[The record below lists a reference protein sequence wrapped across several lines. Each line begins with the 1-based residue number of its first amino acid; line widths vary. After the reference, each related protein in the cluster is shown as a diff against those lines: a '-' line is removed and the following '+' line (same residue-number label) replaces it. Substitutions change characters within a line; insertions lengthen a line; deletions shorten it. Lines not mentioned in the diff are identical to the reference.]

1 MISQDSQQIPAGA
14 DLGVPEDTLTEA
26 LFLPSFAQERLWFLD
41 QLEPNSAVYNL
52 RYALRMRGTLNV
64 QALGHSLQLVIERHE
79 ALRTTFTPV
88 EGHPLQAIAPHLE
101 LALPL
106 TDLSTLPGAARE
118 QHLHHLIQQAS
129 ELPFDLARGPLVRA
143 HLLRLAPREHVLVVT
158 FHHIITDRWS
168 NAIFWHD
175 LSACY
180 TALTS
185 GRPVALPELPLQY
198 ADYAAW
204 QREWLQGARL
214 ERLLSYWR
222 QQLADAPPLLDL
234 PTDHPRP
241 AQASYRGTRYFF
253 QLDRAVH
260 EGLRALSGRE
270 GATLFMTLL
279 AAFQVLLWRSS
290 GQDDLVVGT
299 PVAGRTRVEL
309 EGLMGLFVNTLVLR
323 THLEGNPTFR
333 QLLARVREVCLG
345 AYEHQDLPFEQL
357 VEALNPERSQG
368 YSPLFQVFFVLQN
381 TPGDGIHMPGL
392 EGELLPIES
401 EATKFDL
408 ILGFWEEAG
417 GFYGDFEYNTDL
429 FEEETIARLTRHY
442 QTLLESILA
451 DPDQPISRL
460 PMLASEEQQQLLAS
474 GNGPTVDYSAVTSV
488 PQLFEGQATRTPDAI
503 ALVWRDEH
511 ITFAELDR
519 RANQLAHYLQRLG
532 IGPETP
538 VGVCMERSPD
548 LAVALLGTLKAGGI
562 YLPIDPTY
570 PPERRAYMLTDAAV
584 TVLLTQQRLSE
595 SFSELL
601 SASQIQI
608 ICLDSDYSLIAEEP
622 GTLPAVF
629 LQPEHAAYI
638 VYTSGS
644 TGTPKGVVVSHR
656 ALVDRSSAV
665 AARYGHGPQDRLLQ
679 FVSISFDVSLEE
691 LFPPW
696 LSGATVVL
704 LPEEGIPSLSEVSRL
719 AEEQCLTVLDLPPSY
734 WHEWVVELART
745 QAPIPGSLRLMIVGS
760 EAVSKVTLA
769 NWQQLSGGQI
779 AWCNVYGLSET
790 TLIALTYGPE
800 DNQDWERFP
809 SVPIGRPLNNTQA
822 YVLDEQFQLAPI
834 GVPGELYLGGPAL
847 ARGYLGRPELTAE
860 RFVPNPF
867 GAPGTRL
874 YRTGDLVRS
883 LPGGVLEFLGRVDT
897 QVKVRGYRVELG
909 EIEAL
914 LKKYPGV
921 REAVV
926 LAHKEQAL
934 SAPMGSDGQKAP
946 SAQSAGEEQVH
957 RVNRLVGYVV
967 TPRRSSAIQARLQ
980 RYLEA
985 HLPPY
990 MVPAELVILESLPLT
1005 PGGKVDR
1012 RVLASQQASRS
1023 SRAEAQPGFQTP
1035 LEDLLANLWAGVLHC
1050 EQISRHDDFFK
1061 LGGHSLQATQIVARI
1076 REAFGIELPVRA
1088 LYDAPTIAALSERI
1102 EGVRR
1107 GLSAT
1112 PLIPPIRS
1120 VARDGALP
1128 LSFAQQRLW
1137 FLHQLEPDST
1147 SYNMPSATR
1156 LHGQLNAA
1164 ALEQSLNTLLQR
1176 HEPLR
1181 TTFAVANG
1189 QPVQHIAPTAT
1200 LAWLLIDVSALPEPA
1215 VQQAAVQQL
1224 AWEETQQLFDLAHG
1238 PLIRARLLRLSDE
1251 DHLLLLTLHH
1261 AVADG
1266 WSMDLLFKELSML
1279 YTAYQTGTSP
1289 RLPVPA
1295 IHYADYALWQRQ
1307 WLQGEVLEELLAYW
1321 RKQLAEAPP
1330 VLELPSDYP
1339 RPAEMSYRGAHLTFT
1354 LPARL
1359 SQELRALSQREG
1371 VTLFMALLGAF
1382 QTLLMRYS
1390 GQEDIV
1396 VGTPVAGRHQRET
1409 EELVGLFVNTLV
1421 LRTDLSGNPTFRQ
1434 VLRRVREVCLGA
1446 YEHQDLPFEKLVETL
1461 QPERSLSYSP
1471 LFQVIFALEHA
1482 SAEQINLPGLT
1493 LQRVERAGDT
1503 SKFDL
1508 SMFLSETP
1516 AGLVGVIEYATDL
1529 FKAET
1534 IARLR
1539 GHWERLLEEV
1549 VAHPDQPIAELM
1561 LLTEEERQQALAEWA
1576 ATQTAYPQ
1584 HANIH
1589 QLFETWAEDTPD
1601 AIAVVFEEQQLTYAE
1616 LNRRANQLAHYLR
1629 SLGIGP
1635 EIAVGLCVERSLDLV
1650 IALLGILKAGGIYVP
1665 LDPSYPQERL
1675 AFMLTD
1681 ARVPVLLTQAH
1692 LQAQLPPT
1700 SARLICLESE
1710 WPQIARQPSDTPINR
1725 AVAANLAYVNYTSGS
1740 TGQPKGVCIPHQAV
1754 IRLVKAT
1761 SYATFT
1767 ASEVFLQFAPVSFD
1781 AATFELWGALL
1792 NGARLVVLAPTT
1804 PSLEDL
1810 GRALERYHIT
1820 TLWLTAGLFHL
1831 MVEEQ
1836 LSSFRYLH
1844 QLLAGGDVLSA
1855 PHVRRVLQQQQRLV
1869 LINGYG
1875 PTEGTTFTCCYPMT
1889 TPEQVGHTVPI
1900 GKPIANTQTYVLDKH
1915 LQPVPIGVPGELYI
1929 GGDGLARGYLQ
1940 RPDLTAERFVPHPFS
1955 TFPGDRLYKTGDLV
1969 RYLPDGNVEFL
1980 GRLDHQV
1987 KIHGYRIEPGEIE
2000 SVLSQHPA
2008 IRECLVIARKEGPGA
2023 TRLIA
2028 YITRTE
2034 QVPPISEV
2042 RSYLKERLPEY
2053 MLPGSIIELEGFPLN
2068 ANGKVDRSA
2077 LPPPA
2082 AIQPEETEQYVAP
2095 RTPQEEILANIWA
2108 QVLRLERVGVHA
2120 NFFESGGDSILSMQI
2135 IARARQAGLQL
2146 TPKQLFQYQTIAE
2159 LAAVATVA
2167 PSTAGDDGPVS
2178 GPVPLT
2184 PIQRWFF
2191 EQDLPEPHHYNQ
2203 AMLLEGPANL
2213 HPALLERTLAHLLN
2227 HHDALRL
2234 RFSRTTAGWKQH
2246 NAAPANVAPVA
2257 PANAGPGEQA
2267 GGYFSQI
2274 DLSALTTQQQQQTI
2288 EAAAAAFQTS
2298 LNLEQGP
2305 LLRAALFSLGAQTPC
2320 RLLLVIHHLAVD
2332 RVSWGIL
2339 LEDLEA
2345 AYEQLQRGDTVQL
2358 PAKTTSFQRWAERL
2372 TGYAQSPT
2380 LLREADY
2387 WLAETRRRG
2396 HRLPV
2401 DHAASPELNTE
2412 GAARTVV
2419 VTLSAPETQALLQE
2433 VPKAYHTQIND
2444 VLLAALMTAFREWT
2458 GASTLLVDLE
2468 GHGREPIV
2476 DGVDLSRTVGWFT
2489 TIFPVLL
2496 DVEGIH
2502 GPGEMLST
2510 IKEQLRQIPQ
2520 HGIGYGLLRYLSE
2533 DQKIAG
2539 QLQALPQAEI
2549 SFNYLGQFD
2558 QGASESL
2565 RFRPAREASGPG
2577 LSLRGKRRHL
2587 LELLG
2592 GVAGEQLRLTWVYSP
2607 HVHKRAT
2614 IERLAQRAME
2624 ALRELIRHCLSPEA
2638 GGHTPSD
2645 FPLAKLDART
2655 LSKLSLLIDEDE
2667 SR

>member
-1 MISQDSQQIPAGA
+1 MISQDSQQIPVDAKLGA
-14 DLGVPEDTLTEA
+14 PEDALAED

-41 QLEPNSAVYNL
+41 QLEPDSAIYNL
-52 RYALRMRGTLNV
+52 RYALRMRGPLNV
-64 QALGHSLQLVIERHE
+64 QALDMSLQMVIERHE
-79 ALRTTFTPV
+79 VLRTTFTSV
-88 EGHPLQAIAPHLE
+88 EGHPLQAIAPHME

-106 TDLSTLPGAARE
+106 TDLGTLPAAARE
-118 QHLHHLIQQAS
+118 QHMHHLIQQAG
-129 ELPFDLARGPLVRA
+129 ELPFNLAHSPLLRVY
-143 HLLRLAPREHVLVVT
+143 LLRLAPSEHVLIVI
-158 FHHIITDRWS
+158 FHHIVSDRWS
-168 NAIFWHD
+168 SAIFWHD

-180 TALTS
+180 NALTT
-185 GRPVALPELPLQY
+185 GHPVTLSELPLQY

-204 QREWLQGARL
+204 QREWLQGPRL

-222 QQLADAPPLLDL
+222 AQLADAPPLLDL

-253 QLDRAVH
+253 ELPASLHKR
-260 EGLRALSGRE
+260 LRALGGRE
-270 GATLFMTLL
+270 GVTLFMTLL
-279 AAFQVLLWRSS
+279 AAFQTLLWRSS
-290 GQDDLVVGT
+290 GQEDIVVGT

-309 EGLMGLFVNTLVLR
+309 EGLMGLFINTLVLR
-323 THLEGNPTFR
+323 TSLTGDLTFR
-333 QLLARVREVCLG
+333 QLLQRVREVCLG
-345 AYEHQDLPFEQL
+345 AYEHQDLPFERL
-357 VEALNPERSQG
+357 VEELNPERSQS

-381 TPGDGIHMPGL
+381 TPGDGIQMAGL
-392 EGELLPIES
+392 EGELLPTES

-408 ILGFWEEAG
+408 ILGFWEDASR
-417 GFYGDFEYNTDL
+417 FYGDFEYNTDL
-429 FEEETIARLTRHY
+429 FDQETIVRLASHY
-442 QTLLESILA
+442 QTLLESIVA
-451 DPDQPISRL
+451 DPDQPIARL
-460 PMLASEEQQQLLAS
+460 PLLSPEEQDQLLAF
-474 GNGPTVDYSAVTSV
+474 GNGPTVDYSTVTTV
-488 PQLFEGQATRTPDAI
+488 PQLFERQAERAPDAV
-503 ALVWRDEH
+503 ALVWRNEQ
-511 ITFAELDR
+511 ITFAELDQ

-532 IGPETP
+532 ISPETP

-548 LAVALLGTLKAGGI
+548 LAVALLGTLKSGGI
-562 YLPIDPTY
+562 YLPIDPAY
-570 PPERRAYMLTDAAV
+570 PPERRAYMLSDAAV
-584 TVLLTQQRLSE
+584 PVLLTQQRLSE
-595 SFSELL
+595 SFSESV

-608 ICLDSDYSLIAEEP
+608 ICLDSEHSPIAQEP
-622 GTLPAVF
+622 DTLPSVF

-644 TGTPKGVVVSHR
+644 TGNPKGVVVSHR
-656 ALVDRSSAV
+656 ALVDRSCAV

-704 LPEEGIPSLSEVSRL
+704 LPEEGIPSLREVSRL

-745 QAPIPGSLRLMIVGS
+745 QASLSGALRLMIVGS
-760 EAVSKVTLA
+760 ETVSKVTLA
-769 NWQQLSGGQI
+769 SWQQLSGNQI

-800 DNQDWERFP
+800 DNQDWEKFS

-822 YVLDEQFQLAPI
+822 YVLDEQFQLASI

-847 ARGYLGRPELTAE
+847 ARGYLGRPDLTAE

-867 GAPGTRL
+867 GASGTRL

-926 LAHKEQAL
+926 LAQKEPTSSEL
-934 SAPMGSDGQKAP
+934 PGRNGQKALP
-946 SAQSAGEEQVH
+946 AQTFVKEQTH
-957 RVNRLVGYVV
+957 RATRLVGYVV
-967 TPRRSSAIQARLQ
+967 TTRRSSAIKDRLQ

-990 MVPAELVILESLPLT
+990 MVPADLVILESMPLT

-1012 RVLASQQASRS
+1012 RVLAAQQDSQAR
-1023 SRAEAQPGFQTP
+1023 RADAQPGFQTP
-1035 LEDLLANLWAGVLHC
+1035 LEEILANLWAAVLHT
-1050 EQISRHDDFFK
+1050 ERISRLDDFFK
-1061 LGGHSLQATQIVARI
+1061 LGGHSLQATQIVARV
-1076 REAFGIELPVRA
+1076 RETFDIELPVRA

-1102 EGVRR
+1102 ENARR
-1107 GLSAT
+1107 GMSESPLS
-1112 PLIPPIRS
+1112 PPIRPS
-1120 VARDGALP
+1120 IRDGELP

-1137 FLHQLEPDST
+1137 FLNQLEPESPG
-1147 SYNMPSATR
+1147 YNMPSATR
-1156 LHGQLNAA
+1156 LQGQLNVA
-1164 ALEQSLNTLLQR
+1164 ALEQSLNTLIQR
-1176 HEPLR
+1176 HESLR
-1181 TTFAVANG
+1181 TTFALANG
-1189 QPVQHIAPTAT
+1189 QPAQIIAPTAN
-1200 LAWLLIDVSALPEPA
+1200 LVWPMIDVSALQEPET
-1215 VQQAAVQQL
+1215 QQAAVQQVI
-1224 AWEETQQLFDLAHG
+1224 WEETQQPFDLARG
-1238 PLIRARLLRLSDE
+1238 PLIRARLVRCSDE
-1251 DHLLLLTLHH
+1251 DHVLLLTLHH

-1266 WSMDLLFKELSML
+1266 WSMDLLFKELSAL
-1279 YTAYQTGTSP
+1279 YTAYQTGAAP
-1289 RLPVPA
+1289 RLLAPA

-1307 WLQGEVLEELLAYW
+1307 WLQGAVLEEMLAYW
-1321 RKQLAEAPP
+1321 RKHLAEAPP
-1330 VLELPSDYP
+1330 VLELPADYP
-1339 RPAEMSYRGAHLTFT
+1339 RPVEISYRGAHLPFT

-1359 SQELRALSQREG
+1359 SQELQALSLHEG

-1396 VGTPVAGRHQRET
+1396 VGTPVAGRQRRET
-1409 EELVGLFVNTLV
+1409 EELIGVFVNTLV

-1446 YEHQDLPFEKLVETL
+1446 YEHQDLPFEKLVETV

-1471 LFQVIFALEHA
+1471 LFQVLFALEHA
-1482 SAEQINLPGLT
+1482 SAEQIRLPGLT
-1493 LQRVERAGDT
+1493 LQRVERASDT

-1516 AGLVGVIEYATDL
+1516 AGLMGVIEYSTDL

-1534 IARLR
+1534 ISRLCR
-1539 GHWERLLEEV
+1539 HWEHLLEEM

-1561 LLTEEERQQALAEWA
+1561 LLTQEERQQVLGEWN
-1576 ATQTAYPQ
+1576 ATQTTYPQ
-1584 HANIH
+1584 KACIH
-1589 QLFETWAEDTPD
+1589 QLAEVWAQDTPD
-1601 AIAVVFEEQQLTYAE
+1601 AIAVVFEDQQLTYGE

-1629 SLGIGP
+1629 SLGVGP
-1635 EIAVGLCVERSLDLV
+1635 EVAVGLCIERSLDLI

-1675 AFMLTD
+1675 AFMLAD

-1692 LQAQLPPT
+1692 LQAQLPST
-1700 SARLICLESE
+1700 NAALICLESE
-1710 WPQIARQPSDTPINR
+1710 WPHIAQQPADNPINR
-1725 AVAANLAYVNYTSGS
+1725 TAAANLAYVNYTSGS
-1740 TGQPKGVCIPHQAV
+1740 TGQPKGVSIPHQAV

-1761 SYATFT
+1761 SYAAFT
-1767 ASEVFLQFAPVSFD
+1767 ADEVFLQFAPVSFD
-1781 AATFELWGALL
+1781 AATFEIWGALL
-1792 NGARLVVLAPTT
+1792 NGARLVVLAPST

-1810 GRALERYHIT
+1810 GRALERYQIT

-1844 QLLAGGDVLSA
+1844 QLLAGGDVLSV
-1855 PHVRRVLQQQQRLV
+1855 PHVRQVLQQQKNLV

-1875 PTEGTTFTCCYPMT
+1875 PTEGTTFTCCSPMT
-1889 TPEQVGHTVPI
+1889 TPEHVGNTVAI
-1900 GKPIANTQTYVLDKH
+1900 GKPIANTQVYVVDKH
-1915 LQPVPIGVPGELYI
+1915 LQPVPVGVPGELYI
-1929 GGDGLARGYLQ
+1929 GGAGLARGYLQ
-1940 RPDLTAERFVPHPFS
+1940 RPDLTAERFIPHPFS
-1955 TFPGDRLYKTGDLV
+1955 TIPGERLYKTGDLV
-1969 RYLPDGNVEFL
+1969 RYLPDGSIEFL
-1980 GRLDHQV
+1980 GRLDQQV
-1987 KIHGYRIEPGEIE
+1987 KIHGYRIELGEIE
-2000 SVLSQHPA
+2000 SILSQHPG
-2008 IRECLVIARKEGPGA
+2008 IRECLVIALKDGPSA
-2023 TRLIA
+2023 TRLVA
-2028 YITRTE
+2028 YVTRTQE
-2034 QVPPISEV
+2034 AVTTSEL
-2042 RSYLKERLPEY
+2042 RSYLKEHLPEY
-2053 MLPGSIIELEGFPLN
+2053 MLPGIIVELEELPLN

-2077 LPPPA
+2077 LPA
-2082 AIQPEETEQYVAP
+2082 PETLHFEKAEQYVAA

-2108 QVLRLERVGVHA
+2108 QVLRLEHVGVHA
-2120 NFFESGGDSILSMQI
+2120 NFFELGGDSILSMQI

-2159 LAAVATVA
+2159 LAAVATIA
-2167 PSTAGDDGPVS
+2167 PSTAGDNGPIS

-2184 PIQRWFF
+2184 PIQHWFF
-2191 EQDLPEPHHYNQ
+2191 EQNLPEPQHYNQ
-2203 AMLLEGPANL
+2203 AMLLEGSATLNA
-2213 HPALLERTLAHLLN
+2213 ALLEKTLAHLLN

-2234 RFSRTTAGWKQH
+2234 RFSRTNAGWKQH
-2246 NAAPANVAPVA
+2246 NA
-2257 PANAGPGEQA
+2257 GPEAEA
-2267 GGYFSQI
+2267 GGYFSHVNLAA
-2274 DLSALTTQQQQQTI
+2274 LSPQQQQQAI
-2288 EAAAAAFQTS
+2288 EQRAATLQAS
-2298 LNLEQGP
+2298 LNLEHGP
-2305 LLRAALFSLGAQTPC
+2305 LLRAALFLPGSQIPC

-2332 RVSWGIL
+2332 RVSWPVL
-2339 LEDLEA
+2339 LEDLET
-2345 AYEQLQRGDTVQL
+2345 AYEQLQRGEPVQL
-2358 PAKTTSFQRWAERL
+2358 QPKTTSFQRWAGRL
-2372 TGYAQSPT
+2372 TEYAQSET
-2380 LLREADY
+2380 LLREAAY
-2387 WLAETRRRG
+2387 WLAEARQRS

-2401 DHAASPELNTE
+2401 DHAASTEANTE
-2412 GAARTVV
+2412 GSAQTVV
-2419 VTLSAPETQALLQE
+2419 VTLSTQETQALLQE

-2444 VLLAALMTAFREWT
+2444 VLLTALAVACREWT
-2458 GASTLLVDLE
+2458 GGPRLLVDLE

-2496 DVEGIH
+2496 DLEGLH

-2520 HGIGYGLLRYLSE
+2520 HGIGYGLLRYVRE
-2533 DQKIAG
+2533 DQEIAR
-2539 QLQALPQAEI
+2539 QLQELPQAEM

-2558 QGASESL
+2558 QEASEQS
-2565 RFRPAREASGPG
+2565 RFRPARESSGPG
-2577 LSLRGKRRHL
+2577 LSRHGKRTHL

-2592 GVAGEQLRLTWVYSP
+2592 GVAGDQLRLTWVYST
-2607 HVHKRAT
+2607 HVHNHAT
-2614 IERLAQRAME
+2614 IERLAQRYLE
-2624 ALRELIRHCLSPEA
+2624 ALRTLIAHCLSPEA

-2655 LSKLSLLIDEDE
+2655 LSKLSQLIDEDE
-2667 SR
+2667 